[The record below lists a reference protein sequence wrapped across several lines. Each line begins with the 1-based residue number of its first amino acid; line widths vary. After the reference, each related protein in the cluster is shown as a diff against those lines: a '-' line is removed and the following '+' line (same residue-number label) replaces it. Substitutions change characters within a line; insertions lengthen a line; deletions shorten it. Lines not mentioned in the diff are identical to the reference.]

1 MPYIQDIIIESD
13 IDTSFE
19 RTHRNLERNT
29 LQLLLD
35 FKRIRFHGVNSILT
49 EFGQAVFVV
58 G

>member
-35 FKRIRFHGVNSILT
+35 FKRIRFHGVN
-49 EFGQAVFVV
+49 
-58 G
+58 